1 MVASLTV
8 LTPAAALVAL
18 VVVVP
23 LAAFAVAAR
32 RVGRVRAAL
41 GLPDPERQLD
51 RRASAAAVGVVLLL
65 ALAAAQPALS
75 RGPYQRVRTDAQVLF
90 VLDISQ
96 SMAASSAPHG
106 ATRLERAKREAERLR
121 AALPDIPSGLATLT
135 DRVLPNLLP
144 VPDPIAF
151 DATLRESIAI
161 EQPPPSETAVRA
173 TDFGALATVPESG
186 FFEPSAK
193 HRVVVV
199 LTDGETRPFDA
210 ASVSRVFGAA
220 SRAGLITIRFWHPD
234 EAIYR
239 TPTRAD
245 PSYRPD
251 PLSAVH
257 LASLASV
264 TGGRTFQEGEVALAA
279 AAIRGELGSG
289 PTRSV
294 GRVEQ
299 VVPLGPYF
307 AVAALLPL
315 AFFFRRRFGPERRR
329 APARVASAPG

>member
-1 MVASLTV
+1 MLAALTV

-23 LAAFAVAAR
+23 LAAFAVAAS
-32 RVGRVRAAL
+32 RVGRVRATL
-41 GLPDPERQLD
+41 GLPDPERLLD
-51 RRASAAAVGVVLLL
+51 RRAGGAAVGVVLLL

-75 RGPYQRVRTDAQVLF
+75 RGPQQRVRTDAQVLF

-96 SMAASSAPHG
+96 SMAASSGPNG

-121 AALPDIPSGLATLT
+121 AALPDIPSGVATFT

-144 VPDPIAF
+144 VPDPVAF

-173 TDFGALATVPESG
+173 TDFGALASVPESG

-199 LTDGETRPFDA
+199 LTDGETRPFDG
-210 ASVSRVFGAA
+210 ASVSNVFGA
-220 SRAGLITIRFWHPD
+220 SPRAGLITIRFWRPD

-251 PLSAVH
+251 PTSALH
-257 LASLASV
+257 LASLAAL
-264 TGGRTFQEGEVALAA
+264 TGGETFQEGEGAPAA
-279 AAIRGELGSG
+279 AGIRGELGSG

-294 GRVEQ
+294 GRVAQ

-315 AFFFRRRFGPERRR
+315 AFFFSRRFGPERRR
-329 APARVASAPG
+329 APGRAASAPS

>member
-1 MVASLTV
+1 MLASLTV
-8 LTPAAALVAL
+8 LTPVAALVAL

-23 LAAFAVAAR
+23 LAAFAVAAS
-32 RVGRVRAAL
+32 RVARVRAVL
-41 GLPDPERQLD
+41 GLPHPERVLD
-51 RRASAAAVGVVLLL
+51 RRAGAAAAGVVILL

-75 RGPYQRVRTDAQVLF
+75 RGPQQNVRTDAQVLF

-96 SMAASSAPHG
+96 SMAASTGPKG
-106 ATRLERAKREAERLR
+106 ATRLDRAKGEAERLR
-121 AALPDIPSGLATLT
+121 AALTDIPSGVATLT

-144 VPDPIAF
+144 VPDPVAF
-151 DATLRESIAI
+151 DATLRESVAI

-173 TDFGALATVPESG
+173 TDFGALASVPDSG

-193 HRVVVV
+193 HRVVVL
-199 LTDGETRPFDA
+199 LTDGETRPIDA
-210 ASVSRVFGAA
+210 ASVSRVFGP
-220 SRAGLITIRFWHPD
+220 SPRVGLITVRFWRAD

-251 PLSAVH
+251 PTSAVH
-257 LASLASV
+257 LASLAGV
-264 TGGRTFQEGEVALAA
+264 TGGKTFQEGEIAPAA

-307 AVAALLPL
+307 ALAALLPL
-315 AFFFRRRFGPERRR
+315 AFFFSRRVGPGRRR
-329 APARVASAPG
+329 APGRAASAQS